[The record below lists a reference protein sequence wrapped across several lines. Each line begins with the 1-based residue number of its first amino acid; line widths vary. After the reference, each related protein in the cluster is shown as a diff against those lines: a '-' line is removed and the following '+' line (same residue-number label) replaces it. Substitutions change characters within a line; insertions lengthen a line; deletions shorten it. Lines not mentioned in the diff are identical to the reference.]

1 MEPKGGRKRSADQ
14 LQGAAVQDQAVRS
27 VAAAGSRVDIKK
39 AEGGSA
45 DIHRVIIR
53 YENHT
58 VRGLAE
64 ASELGSVEQLL
75 RNDPQ
80 YPLSSIRLKLLDS
93 ESVED
98 VPTKDAKAVFFVK
111 TFDGDLRHRAL
122 HFHEHAPIVQGL
134 WVRVYF
140 YDGEMIE
147 GIISNTRDFVLED
160 GFFLMPTDPN
170 GNNKL
175 VYVLKGGLKDFHVL
189 GMRNPSKNLTWF
201 WGE

>member
-1 MEPKGGRKRSADQ
+1 VKKADGE
-14 LQGAAVQDQAVRS
+14 LNDTHRVVVRYESHAVR
-27 VAAAGSRVDIKK
+27 GF
-39 AEGGSA
+39 
-45 DIHRVIIR
+45 
-53 YENHT
+53 
-58 VRGLAE
+58 AE

-80 YPLSSIRLKLLDS
+80 YPLESIRLRLLDS
-93 ESVED
+93 EAVQE

-147 GIISNTRDFVLED
+147 GIISNTRDFVLES

-189 GMRNPSKNLTWF
+189 GMRHHPKKPA
-201 WGE
+201 

>member
-1 MEPKGGRKRSADQ
+1 MEQEGRSKRSANQ
-14 LQGAAVQDQAVRS
+14 LQGTPVQDQAIRS
-27 VAAAGSRVDIKK
+27 IAAGSRVGEKQVAGELPDTY
-39 AEGGSA
+39 
-45 DIHRVIIR
+45 RVVIR
-53 YENHT
+53 YENHAI
-58 VRGLAE
+58 RGFVE
-64 ASELGSVEQLL
+64 ANELGSVEQLL

-80 YPLSSIRLKLLDS
+80 CPLDFIRLRLLDS
-93 ESVED
+93 ETVED

-147 GIISNTRDFVLED
+147 GIISNTRDFVLES

-189 GMRNPSKNLTWF
+189 GMRNQKNLT
-201 WGE
+201 

>member
-1 MEPKGGRKRSADQ
+1 M
-14 LQGAAVQDQAVRS
+14 
-27 VAAAGSRVDIKK
+27 AG
-39 AEGGSA
+39 ELPGT
-45 DIHRVIIR
+45 HRVVIR
-53 YENHT
+53 YETHA
-58 VRGLAE
+58 VRGFVE
-64 ASELGSVEQLL
+64 ANELGSVEQLL

-80 YPLSSIRLKLLDS
+80 YPLDFIRLRLLDS
-93 ESVED
+93 ETVED

-147 GIISNTRDFVLED
+147 GIISNTRDFVLES

-189 GMRNPSKNLTWF
+189 GMRNQKNLS
-201 WGE
+201 